1 MMAGSSLEALGTTT
15 FFSSNILISEIPKQ
29 PVFPV
34 LPIQTPSLV
43 KPSILS
49 TPPLQ
54 THSPFRQIFLLTITK
69 SSSASSIAA
78 NKTHLSTQPHT
89 RQTPTPGKHS
99 QTLAPSNIT
108 FQLLQASL
116 NLYPPTGSESISTEL
131 PHLLLNHPNFLNSV
145 PLHTSSTFKILY
157 PSSEKKK
164 TLLVDIV
171 PDCSFDK

>member
-1 MMAGSSLEALGTTT
+1 MAGNSLEVLGTTA
-15 FFSSNILISEIPKQ
+15 FFSSNILISETPKQ
-29 PVFPV
+29 PIFPI

-69 SSSASSIAA
+69 SSSASSISA
-78 NKTHLSTQPHT
+78 NKPHLSTQPHT
-89 RQTPTPGKHS
+89 LVKH
-99 QTLAPSNIT
+99 
-108 FQLLQASL
+108 LLQA
-116 NLYPPTGSESISTEL
+116 NIEL
-131 PHLLLNHPNFLNSV
+131 PHLLLTHPNFLNSV

-157 PSSEKKK
+157 PSAEKKK